1 MTSNIIYLRGIEPG
15 VDPVKFRSRSSM
27 LSLIGI
33 EGVRVEFPLTRGLV
47 SHATLC
53 GITAVTVWF
62 SRESKLVK
70 LATYFAAIFG
80 ILMTDG
86 RSALFFTVFVIAYG
100 QFFRFARSEEHTS
113 ELQSL
118 MRISYA
124 VFCLHQQIKQK

>member
-1 MTSNIIYLRGIEPG
+1 MTSNIFYLLGIEPA
-15 VDPVKFRSRSSM
+15 VDPWKFGSRSSM

-100 QFFRFARSEEHTS
+100 QFFRFAGLDRKSTRLNS
-113 ELQSL
+113 NN
-118 MRISYA
+118 
-124 VFCLHQQIKQK
+124 

>member
-1 MTSNIIYLRGIEPG
+1 
-15 VDPVKFRSRSSM
+15 M

-100 QFFRFARSEEHTS
+100 QFFSFSVLRLFPIAAIGIASGRERGW
-113 ELQSL
+113 Q
-118 MRISYA
+118 
-124 VFCLHQQIKQK
+124 CG

>member
-1 MTSNIIYLRGIEPG
+1 MLFRVENFGSIEVILLLTKALVVLLMTSNIFYLLGFEPAC
-15 VDPVKFRSRSSM
+15 DPLKFGSLSSM

-70 LATYFAAIFG
+70 LATYFAAI
-80 ILMTDG
+80 
-86 RSALFFTVFVIAYG
+86 
-100 QFFRFARSEEHTS
+100 
-113 ELQSL
+113 
-118 MRISYA
+118 
-124 VFCLHQQIKQK
+124 